1 MRTTHLV
8 SEGRN
13 ATKWA
18 VVALSLLLLN
28 GLAYASALDDLV
40 AREKANRDN
49 EAVEVYRGSVGKSE
63 AVFFLEWGTANGAVS
78 GYYYYTARGRNQT
91 YRLEGSNP
99 GPGVLLLREF
109 TFKENG
115 GEILSAN
122 CRLVKRISGDWVIW
136 EGQMHNTDG
145 RALRMTFSRRN

>member
-78 GYYYYTARGRNQT
+78 GYYYYPARGRNQT

-99 GPGVLLLREF
+99 GPGVLLIRPLQLDTLR
-109 TFKENG
+109 
-115 GEILSAN
+115 
-122 CRLVKRISGDWVIW
+122 
-136 EGQMHNTDG
+136 
-145 RALRMTFSRRN
+145 